1 MKIKELLE
9 HSNWEQDP
17 YYTEDRVRALY
28 LSIKAVQDYS
38 SHIGIRLDIKD
49 HFFDQMLAK
58 RGMSKIE
65 PGMLIDT
72 FGRIINRGLHLF
84 RSKPDGTNLVF
95 YDPQTNLNIPF
106 IKMGKNKFQ
115 LRTIMRDTRWLGPE
129 PKVTLN

>member
-9 HSNWEQDP
+9 HSDWPQDP
-17 YYTEDRVRALY
+17 YYTEDRVRQLY
-28 LSIKAVQDYS
+28 LTIKAVQDYAN
-38 SHIGIRLDIKD
+38 HIGIRLDIRD

-65 PGMLIDT
+65 PGMLMDT

-84 RSKPDGTNLVF
+84 RGKDDRTSLVY
-95 YDPQTNLNIPF
+95 YDPNTNLNIPF
-106 IKMGKNKFQ
+106 IKLGKNKYQ

-129 PKVTLN
+129 QKVILN